1 MIHSHS
7 IRTASNYTGRRFLFL
22 QGLASPFFG
31 KLASHLAKAGA
42 ETLRVNFRTGDKLW
56 WQGPSLDFRGRLEE
70 LPLFYSALFEQHRFT
85 DVALFG
91 DMRPVHL
98 PVKGVTERHGARLH
112 VFEEGYLRPNWITI
126 ERGGVNANSPL
137 PRDAAWYKSAS
148 AALPP
153 APTHHEMHVPIALR
167 ASQDLSYRLAGAAD
181 PLVFP
186 RYRTHRPRRALAEY
200 TGWAR
205 RYAQFPFFARRD
217 KRALHE
223 TTRNRRDIFL
233 LPLQLN
239 GDTQITHHS
248 TFRGVSDVI
257 EHVLDSFARHA
268 PPETALVVKN
278 HPLDP
283 GLDRHAC
290 TVLEAARRQNVVDRV
305 VFLET
310 TNLAEILPRTRGV
323 VLVNSTTG
331 LSAIWRHIPVFA
343 LADPIYNMPGLT
355 HQGDL
360 AGFWNDPQAPDEQLY
375 QAFRHVLLHVN
386 QVNGDF
392 FTRRGIEAAVL
403 NCERML
409 QPQSP
414 LEELLSRIPPPRET
428 VPASRS
434 GALVG

>member
-1 MIHSHS
+1 MTHEKK
-7 IRTASNYTGRRFLFL
+7 RQTPADYTGRKFLFL

-31 KLASHLAKAGA
+31 ALAAHLAQAGA
-42 ETLRVNFRTGDKLW
+42 EILRVNFRTGDKIW
-56 WQGPSLDFRGRLEE
+56 WRGPAVNFRGHLKD
-70 LPLFYSALFEQHRFT
+70 LPDFYSELFAKHLFT

-98 PVKGVTERHGARLH
+98 PVKPLAHHYGARLH
-112 VFEEGYLRPNWITI
+112 VFEEGYLRPNWITV

-137 PRDAAWYKSAS
+137 PRDAEWYRSAS
-148 AALPP
+148 STLPP
-153 APTHHEMHVPIALR
+153 APPHHEMHVPIAVR

-186 RYRTHRPRRALAEY
+186 NYRTHRPRRALAEY
-200 TGWAR
+200 AGWAL
-205 RYAQFPFFARRD
+205 RYARFPFFARKDRL
-217 KRALHE
+217 ALHD
-223 TTRNRRDIFL
+223 TTRNKCDIFL

-248 TFRGVSDVI
+248 SFSCVADVI
-257 EHVLDSFARHA
+257 EHVVDSFARHA
-268 PPETALVVKN
+268 PREAVLVIKN

-283 GLDRHAC
+283 GLDRHAS
-290 TVLEAARRQNVVDRV
+290 TVLGAAHSKCVADRV

-310 TNLAEILPRTRGV
+310 TNLSEIFPGTRGV

-343 LADPIYNMPGLT
+343 LADPIYNMRGLT

-360 AGFWNDPQAPDEQLY
+360 ADFWTDPQAPEEDLY
-375 QAFRHVLLHVN
+375 HAFRHVLLHVN

-392 FTRRGIEAAVL
+392 FTKTGIEHAVT
-403 NCERML
+403 NCDRML
-409 QPQSP
+409 QPVSP
-414 LEELLSRIPPPRET
+414 LDELLART
-428 VPASRS
+428 VSHASRRLNAS
-434 GALVG
+434 TALTG